1 MANRRSTLRLGRLA
15 GVPIG
20 VQPLW
25 LVIVGLITFTLGHDY
40 FPAEDPGLSSGSA
53 YVLGLASALAL
64 FAGILLHELGHAVVA
79 RGRGV
84 EVDEI
89 DLWLLGGV
97 ARLHGEPRRPGDEL
111 RFALAGPAVTA
122 GLLAVA
128 VALRVAAG
136 GALPEWGRAALDY
149 QVYVNAL
156 ILGFNLLPAFPLDG
170 GRVTRALLWRRSGDR
185 EQATDRAASIG
196 RAFGIGLIVFGVL
209 SFAGGVLGGLWLAF
223 IGGFLIVAGGAEAKH
238 LHVERA
244 FAGAAVADL
253 MAAPAVT
260 LPASATI
267 EDAVTAGFAAHLF
280 SAFPVVDEAGR
291 AVGILALDDVRAIPE
306 TRRRTTRA
314 GEVVTPEPG
323 LLVDPQTLVT
333 DLLQLPEFHRVGRAV
348 AVDAAGGPVG
358 LISITDVQRRLRA
371 DALRPVDRT
380 PTAAVVV
387 P

>member
-1 MANRRSTLRLGRLA
+1 MPTRRSTLRLGRLA

-20 VQPLW
+20 IQPLW
-25 LVIVGLITFTLGHDY
+25 LVIVGLITFVLGHDY
-40 FPAEDPGLSSGSA
+40 FPAEDPGLSSGAA

-128 VALRVAAG
+128 VALRLAAG
-136 GALPEWGRAALDY
+136 GVLPEWGRAALDY

-170 GRVTRALLWRRSGDR
+170 GRVARALLWRRSGDR
-185 EQATDRAASIG
+185 ERATDQAASIG
-196 RAFGIGLIVFGVL
+196 RAFGIGLIAFGVL
-209 SFAGGVLGGLWLAF
+209 AFAGGALGGLWLAF

-244 FAGAAVADL
+244 FAGSAVDDL
-253 MAAPAVT
+253 MSAPAVT
-260 LPASATI
+260 VPASATL
-267 EDAVTAGFAAHLF
+267 EDAVTAGFAAHLYG
-280 SAFPVVDEAGR
+280 AFPVVDEAGR
-291 AVGILALDDVRAIPE
+291 AVGILALDDVRAVPA
-306 TRRRTTRA
+306 TGRRTTRVA
-314 GEVVTPEPG
+314 EVVTPDPG
-323 LLVDPQTLVT
+323 LLVGPQTLVT
-333 DLLQLPEFHRVGRAV
+333 DLLGRPEFHRVGRAV
-348 AVDAAGGPVG
+348 AVDAAGHPVG

-371 DALRPVDRT
+371 DALRPAD
-380 PTAAVVV
+380 PAASVHAA
-387 P
+387 